1 MDGEDFEILINLGKF
16 TNELKKKVFS
26 LPKTGTNILEI
37 IEFVE
42 NSIFDAGYLPA
53 FPCTVSINEQAAH
66 FTVFDEEIVLKKG
79 DLVKVDF
86 GVSFNGII
94 TDTAFT
100 IEIDDNKHEKLI
112 QANIDAL
119 NSAVE
124 FVEVGSDLSSV
135 GKKVEFVAK
144 NNGFNPI
151 KNLSGHEIGKNDL
164 HCGLQIPNY
173 DNGSKKEILNGM
185 EIAIEP
191 FLTYGDPMI
200 KEDKLGNILHLK
212 NKKPIRDSIAKNI
225 LKHIEE
231 NFPHLPFS
239 KRWLLNKFDK
249 KKVDYG
255 VKILKRENILYEY
268 RVLVSSS
275 GDLISQYEDTVAFYD
290 NKKTIITRL

>member
-1 MDGEDFEILINLGKF
+1 MDGEDFEILLNLGKF

-37 IEFVE
+37 IEFIE

-53 FPCTVSINEQAAH
+53 FPCTVCINEQAAH
-66 FTVFDEEIVLKKG
+66 FTVFDEEIILKKG

-100 IEIDDNKHEKLI
+100 IEIDDNKHEKLMD
-112 QANIDAL
+112 ANKDAL
-119 NSAVE
+119 NSAVDFIE
-124 FVEVGSDLSSV
+124 IGSDLGSI
-135 GKKVEFVAK
+135 GKRVEIIAK
-144 NNGFNPI
+144 DNGFSSI

-173 DNGSKKEILNGM
+173 DNGSKKKIIDGM

-191 FLTYGDPMI
+191 FLTYGEPMI

-212 NKKPIRDSIAKNI
+212 NNKPVRDPIAKNI
-225 LKHIEE
+225 LKYIVE
-231 NFPHLPFS
+231 NFPYLPFS
-239 KRWLLNKFDK
+239 KRWLLKNFDK
-249 KKVDYG
+249 KKVEYG
-255 VKILKRENILYEY
+255 VKILKREGILYEY
-268 RVLVSSS
+268 RILVSSS
-275 GDLISQYEDTVAFYD
+275 NDLISQFEDTVVFFD
-290 NKKTIITRL
+290 NKKTIVTRL